1 MFVLLSERHLR
12 LQQNWIYLYRLRA
25 KHNPSY
31 QMSLVLTLTTR
42 SLLLDWK
49 VLDSAP
55 LKGQPGGHGHNL
67 LNGGASRCELNH
79 AQSTGKATRGHL
91 AGFCCPLEKNPKG
104 RIIRFNLTSKRAPL
118 LPCFPPLT
126 LRQQDHGSGPLTE
139 MVPPCRLLKC
149 QGWTEGITLQHT
161 AVINLKQKSCQGN
174 YDWNSMVVAAYTFCL
189 SLSKKYVSSQIMI
202 QKQKTDYLIIDQ
214 SYSAWHDRM
223 QCVQYILAG

>member
-1 MFVLLSERHLR
+1 MACQDKPPHHDQQFVHIPTPAMRLKLYILTLVLVGFATFGFICSENKKYVCAAERETSQTATELDLSLPIEG
-12 LQQNWIYLYRLRA
+12 

-149 QGWTEGITLQHT
+149 QGWTGGDNPPAH
-161 AVINLKQKSCQGN
+161 
-174 YDWNSMVVAAYTFCL
+174 
-189 SLSKKYVSSQIMI
+189 SSN
-202 QKQKTDYLIIDQ
+202 
-214 SYSAWHDRM
+214 
-223 QCVQYILAG
+223 